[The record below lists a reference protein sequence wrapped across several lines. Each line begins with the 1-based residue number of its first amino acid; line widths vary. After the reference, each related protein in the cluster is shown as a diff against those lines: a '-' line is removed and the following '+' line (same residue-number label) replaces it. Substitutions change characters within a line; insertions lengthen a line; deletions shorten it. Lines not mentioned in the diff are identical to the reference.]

1 MPTAQLRKLK
11 SFILANKEELM
22 TTWNELT
29 T

>member
-1 MPTAQLRKLK
+1 MPTAQLRKIK
-11 SFILANKEELM
+11 SFILSNKEELM